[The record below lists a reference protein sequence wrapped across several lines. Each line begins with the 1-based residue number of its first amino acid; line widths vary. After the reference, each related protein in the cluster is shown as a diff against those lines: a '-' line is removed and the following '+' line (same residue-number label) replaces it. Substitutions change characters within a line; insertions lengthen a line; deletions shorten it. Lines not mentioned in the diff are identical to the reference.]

1 MAIPAHASRCDNPLL
16 GPQIVP
22 QDREASVASRPSL
35 LPDNRPRWPAV
46 VMTITGVLSLLA
58 GALVVIGWHTG
69 SIVWPR
75 ALLFQSVPVRY
86 NAGLCFVFGGISLIL
101 LTRGRMGWARAMG
114 GGMAALGL
122 LTFCEYLFN
131 ISLGIDSLFFDTA
144 RVASTIPPRM
154 APNTALCFTL
164 LGGAL
169 LLTGKSTGALR
180 NSLQAITAAL
190 VAALGLVGFIGYLA
204 HIPTAYGW
212 GRFTPMAAPTA
223 AMMVALG
230 LGTIALAWRRY
241 TADSA

>member
-122 LTFCEYLFN
+122 LTFCEYLF
-131 ISLGIDSLFFDTA
+131 
-144 RVASTIPPRM
+144 
-154 APNTALCFTL
+154 
-164 LGGAL
+164 
-169 LLTGKSTGALR
+169 
-180 NSLQAITAAL
+180 
-190 VAALGLVGFIGYLA
+190 
-204 HIPTAYGW
+204 
-212 GRFTPMAAPTA
+212 
-223 AMMVALG
+223 
-230 LGTIALAWRRY
+230 
-241 TADSA
+241 